1 MKKIFIWTILI
12 FSCFITSLAFSNEI
26 EFEYSGLQSS
36 GLQSVKP
43 EELDTNF
50 GQNRIFYSY
59 SKTPISIQQ
68 QQNAIRSLTITSN
81 EERRQ
86 GTGFFISPTTLVT
99 AHHFI
104 EGLENG
110 LSEMWILGAIGH
122 FRFKKII
129 AFSKEHD
136 IALIEVERID
146 KGEVEIPF
154 LKLSSKPAQKGDI
167 IYTLGYAGGSFTS
180 LKSEIKSTTYREGH
194 FEVNRIPSRFSLVEL
209 IQVAK
214 SKGVDMSIEKLKKN
228 PKFNGFR
235 KETKGMSGG
244 PAMNDRG
251 EVIGVYLGISVAK
264 LGYELY
270 LGDIV
275 SKISHINQLKPKDSC
290 WNSFKRLLF

>member
-99 AHHFI
+99 AHHVI

-154 LKLSSKPAQKGDI
+154 LKLSSRPAQEGDI
-167 IYTLGYAGGSFTS
+167 IYILGYADGSFTS
-180 LKSEIKSTTYREGH
+180 LKSEIESTTYRERH
-194 FEVNRIPSRFSLVEL
+194 FKVIRIPLRFSLAEL
-209 IQVAK
+209 TQFAK
-214 SKGVDMSIEKLKKN
+214 SDLIIEELKKN
-228 PKFNGFR
+228 PNFNGFR
-235 KETKGMSGG
+235 KETEGMSGG

-251 EVIGVYLGISVAK
+251 EVIGVYVGISVAK
-264 LGYELY
+264 LGYELELY

-275 SKISHINQLKPKDSC
+275 SKISHINQLKP
-290 WNSFKRLLF
+290 